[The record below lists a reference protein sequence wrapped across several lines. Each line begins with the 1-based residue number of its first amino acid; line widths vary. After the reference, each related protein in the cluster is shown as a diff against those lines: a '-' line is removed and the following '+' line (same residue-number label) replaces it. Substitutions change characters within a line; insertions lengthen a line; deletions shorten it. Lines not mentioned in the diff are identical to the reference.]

1 MRFFLFIFSVL
12 LSFLIFCV
20 SVRAED
26 KGDLI
31 VDAALDHVDITTGFD
46 GAKLVVY
53 GVKRVDGDLAIVVR
67 GPDKYHTVRKKDQ
80 IMGVWMNVEAI
91 EFKNVSSYYDYAVSA
106 NETKL
111 ADVSV
116 LRQNKIGLNALSY
129 EVADDD
135 EDPEDVRVFHESLIR
150 LQQSSGLLPL
160 ESKAVRYLDD
170 GFFKVVFELPANV
183 PIGLFQI
190 EGFVLDKGKI
200 VARDSIDLNVGQVG
214 LSANIYRFAHT
225 KPWMYA
231 IVILLIA
238 ASSGLFA
245 HYAMRKG

>member
-1 MRFFLFIFSVL
+1 MRYLFIFFSLLCLFSLPSVSVL
-12 LSFLIFCV
+12 
-20 SVRAED
+20 AED
-26 KGDLI
+26 KDDLI
-31 VDAALDHVDITTGFD
+31 IDAALDQVDITTGFD

-111 ADVSV
+111 AEVS
-116 LRQNKIGLNALSY
+116 LLQENKVGLNALSY

-135 EDPEDVRVFHESLIR
+135 EDPEEVRAFHESLIR
-150 LQQSSGLLPL
+150 LQQGSGLLPL
-160 ESKAVRYLDD
+160 EAQPVRYLDD
-170 GFFKVVFELPANV
+170 GFFKVVFDLPANV

-190 EGFVLDKGKI
+190 EGFVFDDGDI
-200 VARDSIDLNVGQVG
+200 VAKDTIDLNVGQVG
-214 LSANIYRFAHT
+214 LSANIYKFAHT
-225 KPWMYA
+225 QPWMYA

-238 ASSGLFA
+238 SASGLFA